1 MGMLELYKW
10 GLPNQGAHLNR
21 YQDNEQL
28 YNMARSFWA
37 SLDSAAIYFMLVFII
52 AGLSHA
58 CLYYYGYNKWPGRKY
73 KIWHWVM
80 WLLITSGVAFLAT
93 FILGN
98 LIVSSNLQ
106 EKVGFLVRLSLI
118 NGIYG
123 MFVYFI
129 ASLVICNLP
138 VPTNAFRF
146 LKFGK

>member
-1 MGMLELYKW
+1 MLELYKW

-37 SLDSAAIYFMLVFII
+37 SLDSAAIYF
-52 AGLSHA
+52 
-58 CLYYYGYNKWPGRKY
+58 
-73 KIWHWVM
+73 M